1 MARFLIEVPHEEEKV
16 ACARAVKILMET
28 GSHYLTNAD
37 FGCEDGVHMGWVTV
51 EADNKEEAGAILP
64 AAYRTSA
71 KITQL
76 NKFTI
81 EHLDEIIS
89 HHKD

>member
-16 ACARAVKILMET
+16 ACAKAVKILMET
-28 GSHYLTNAD
+28 GSHYLTHAD
-37 FGCEDGVHMGWVTV
+37 WGCQDGVHSGWITV
-51 EADNKEEAGAILP
+51 EADSKEEARAILP
-64 AAYRTSA
+64 ATFRAAA
-71 KITQL
+71 KITRL

-89 HHKD
+89 HHKP

>member
-1 MARFLIEVPHEEEKV
+1 
-16 ACARAVKILMET
+16 
-28 GSHYLTNAD
+28 
-37 FGCEDGVHMGWVTV
+37 MGWVTV
-51 EADNKEEAGAILP
+51 EADNKEEARAILP
-64 AAYRTSA
+64 AAYRSTA